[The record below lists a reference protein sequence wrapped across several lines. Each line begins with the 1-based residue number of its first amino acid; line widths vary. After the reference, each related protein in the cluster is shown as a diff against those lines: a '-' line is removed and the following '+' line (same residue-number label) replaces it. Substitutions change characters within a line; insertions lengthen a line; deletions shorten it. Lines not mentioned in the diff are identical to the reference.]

1 MAQQSLLVAGTLPFL
16 LLAGTLLFLL
26 LGSHALCCKPQQWGS
41 SYGKGSASSSRWGRW
56 NQQESWGSRAYGG
69 QDREFVLRVETGEH
83 DKKRRKRS
91 KKEKKR
97 RKSSSS
103 DSSTPAL
110 LLRRRKRRKGFEK
123 GEKASK
129 SAALSN
135 SDLEELR
142 AFRRRAEIE
151 KVRDEVKAGMV
162 EHSPGSKHD
171 KGCHQAGYFDAKN
184 QKFGVGPNP
193 SLCGAV
199 VRAPTPSRQTVA
211 AADEP

>member
-1 MAQQSLLVAGTLPFL
+1 MTKNVGSGPKRRRSAASL
-16 LLAGTLLFLL
+16 LLATLQLQLFFF
-26 LGSHALCCKPQQWGS
+26 
-41 SYGKGSASSSRWGRW
+41 
-56 NQQESWGSRAYGG
+56 GG
-69 QDREFVLRVETGEH
+69 E
-83 DKKRRKRS
+83 
-91 KKEKKR
+91 
-97 RKSSSS
+97 
-103 DSSTPAL
+103 
-110 LLRRRKRRKGFEK
+110 RRKGFEK
-123 GEKASK
+123 GEKTSK
-129 SAALSN
+129 RAALSN

-151 KVRDEVKAGMV
+151 KVRDEVKASMV
-162 EHSPGSKHD
+162 EHYPGSKHD

>member
-1 MAQQSLLVAGTLPFL
+1 MTKNVGSGPKRRGSTASL
-16 LLAGTLLFLL
+16 LLATL
-26 LGSHALCCKPQQWGS
+26 P
-41 SYGKGSASSSRWGRW
+41 
-56 NQQESWGSRAYGG
+56 
-69 QDREFVLRVETGEH
+69 
-83 DKKRRKRS
+83 
-91 KKEKKR
+91 
-97 RKSSSS
+97 
-103 DSSTPAL
+103 TPAPL

-151 KVRDEVKAGMV
+151 KICDEVKASMV

-171 KGCHQAGYFDAKN
+171 KGCHFQAGCFDAKN

-193 SLCGAV
+193 CLCGAV